1 MRCKSI
7 VGDFESNPTGLC
19 EYISKSVD
27 SFYKGSEWESVWGE
41 MSQCDPLS
49 KIG

>member
-1 MRCKSI
+1 MRCESI

-27 SFYKGSEWESVWGE
+27 SFYKGSEWV
-41 MSQCDPLS
+41 
-49 KIG
+49 KILKKFTFALARG